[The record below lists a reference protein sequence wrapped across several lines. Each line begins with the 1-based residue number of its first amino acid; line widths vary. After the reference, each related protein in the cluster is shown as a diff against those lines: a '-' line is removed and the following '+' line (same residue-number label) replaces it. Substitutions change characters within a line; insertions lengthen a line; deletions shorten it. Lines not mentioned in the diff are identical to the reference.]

1 MGIRSGFI
9 RLQSGEGRW
18 LGGAQAELAPH
29 GRGPGWGTIG
39 ASRNRIDTLRVLEA
53 IQESDPDDTIRQAL
67 TSALSEL
74 VGNTDL
80 AVFAVPDTP
89 AHGEAFRDRY
99 LGLLKR
105 VGGLRPLLLWR
116 PVAALLG
123 WIAADPPEACAG
135 CRVAILSLM
144 ADGIHL
150 AVLSLE
156 KERHGND
163 WLLVPERSKPGQRIG
178 ASFQGQALVEI
189 VQRRLVQESGLSA
202 EVVESGAMSPWRF
215 AVGAQT
221 PQELVRLRSNR
232 GWKKLPRLDYVG
244 PQPDAGDLEDDV
256 LEGLGAATVLLVE
269 GPFSSNLAWRSEVL
283 AALKARTQLPRRVA
297 PLDGKA
303 VARGCLEAATRHRL
317 RQPIYFDFL
326 PQLQINAMVG
336 EAPQFVDLIARGA
349 RCPGGQSFHA
359 DAPGTYVVDKS
370 ATLLTLW
377 LFKDDFERGRKA
389 EVELTVTPDR
399 RYPLSV
405 SVEQTPGQGFAEV
418 HISSSEFDALRR
430 SPITLTWG
438 RMKEIDRTR
447 EEILE
452 VLRSSSSIRLRWPNT
467 AVQQGNASPWLKRNS
482 RGDLIALLA
491 SYRAGPL
498 LRHVRIDPDGR
509 ELLGILRRRFSSRP
523 LNSDGSVP
531 DSMTGPGVRAK
542 DAAAQL
548 DQALSKLEKDLADLQ
563 YRFGQRIERRVLGD
577 ILAFASWCFWRCP
590 PGIADVFL
598 GVYEGEYS
606 HDINHT
612 LLCEGVARV
621 VSTPGQLRRYFK
633 ALERRLKGKDRIST
647 AEYAG
652 LARVLGTSDEAAVVL
667 NGALADRVV
676 EATVRTIT
684 GEFEK
689 DIDTAYKKLFKTAL
703 LMLAAL
709 LRHRKVRPE
718 FLDPDEDTAAQEL
731 LRTLELAEERNLDF
745 VACSDRLAAVR
756 RFRANADI
764 IVDLKDFI
772 YREGRNP
779 NIIVH
784 INAIE
789 EE

>member
-1 MGIRSGFI
+1 MEPDKPWWPNAEQGRTLVVPLLRLPQEIRS
-9 RLQSGEGRW
+9 RLAKQ
-18 LGGAQAELAPH
+18 H
-29 GRGPGWGTIG
+29 
-39 ASRNRIDTLRVLEA
+39 SR
-53 IQESDPDDTIRQAL
+53 
-67 TSALSEL
+67 
-74 VGNTDL
+74 
-80 AVFAVPDTP
+80 
-89 AHGEAFRDRY
+89 H
-99 LGLLKR
+99 
-105 VGGLRPLLLWR
+105 
-116 PVAALLG
+116 
-123 WIAADPPEACAG
+123 
-135 CRVAILSLM
+135 
-144 ADGIHL
+144 
-150 AVLSLE
+150 
-156 KERHGND
+156 
-163 WLLVPERSKPGQRIG
+163 
-178 ASFQGQALVEI
+178 
-189 VQRRLVQESGLSA
+189 
-202 EVVESGAMSPWRF
+202 
-215 AVGAQT
+215 
-221 PQELVRLRSNR
+221 
-232 GWKKLPRLDYVG
+232 
-244 PQPDAGDLEDDV
+244 
-256 LEGLGAATVLLVE
+256 
-269 GPFSSNLAWRSEVL
+269 
-283 AALKARTQLPRRVA
+283 
-297 PLDGKA
+297 
-303 VARGCLEAATRHRL
+303 
-317 RQPIYFDFL
+317 QPIYFDFL

-359 DAPGTYVVDKS
+359 DAPGTYVVDKG